1 MYTQARA
8 TPSQGNFEDPN
19 AILSEHMFS
28 VPRVLHL
35 GFSGQ
40 DFIRA
45 AFQEFVWQA
54 GPTVVFDF
62 PSLEPPLNPPS
73 LAVFPRHLSAFMII
87 LDPKREKLQA
97 ELAAY
102 VNAVAGSNAD
112 LDVELEAAAVEHLLA
127 DGPDE
132 E

>member
-1 MYTQARA
+1 
-8 TPSQGNFEDPN
+8 
-19 AILSEHMFS
+19 
-28 VPRVLHL
+28 
-35 GFSGQ
+35 
-40 DFIRA
+40 
-45 AFQEFVWQA
+45 
-54 GPTVVFDF
+54 
-62 PSLEPPLNPPS
+62 
-73 LAVFPRHLSAFMII
+73 MII